1 MYCKQVCIKEIVHNK
16 RKKAEPFI
24 LAAKKVYNKTTKG
37 KYNIISPD
45 FLFQQSRHVLKNFTS
60 DDTGSDWMLSF
71 IIKFKLSSKISGFF

>member
-1 MYCKQVCIKEIVHNK
+1 MYCQQVCIKEIVHNK
-16 RKKAEPFI
+16 RRKAEPFI

-45 FLFQQSRHVLKNFTS
+45 FFSNKVDNVLKKFTS